1 MTDLSSPDNRKTI
14 VRLILIA
21 FSSPIMYN
29 PAIQTKYQCLKS
41 DFTFS
46 HRRSSEGENM
56 MMCNVKVVLFFSFI
70 LGLVTAFPASAQQ
83 ASQEK
88 AREGYYEITLRTPD
102 KRKIVVD
109 ELVRDR
115 DLDPASLYR
124 VKTGGYLSF
133 EEPEW
138 VDKIEFKVY
147 DVPVTDLPLYKRY
160 AELLSEIN
168 QRIWVIKVDPGFIAR
183 YDILALHLMNICDK
197 TRFPD
202 LQSIDENISEYLTS
216 YKKLELLRSLVV
228 NSLNR
233 FVRDRSC
240 RDQYAEYSKTLE
252 LYKRQLAEVTKNI
265 DRMTKR
271 AISLTQEAKP
281 TLETRPEAPSA
292 PATTPP
298 ERR

>member
-1 MTDLSSPDNRKTI
+1 M
-14 VRLILIA
+14 
-21 FSSPIMYN
+21 
-29 PAIQTKYQCLKS
+29 
-41 DFTFS
+41 
-46 HRRSSEGENM
+46 
-56 MMCNVKVVLFFSFI
+56 
-70 LGLVTAFPASAQQ
+70 
-83 ASQEK
+83 
-88 AREGYYEITLRTPD
+88 
-102 KRKIVVD
+102 
-109 ELVRDR
+109 
-115 DLDPASLYR
+115 
-124 VKTGGYLSF
+124 
-133 EEPEW
+133 
-138 VDKIEFKVY
+138 DKIEFKVY

-197 TRFPD
+197 SRFPD

-281 TLETRPEAPSA
+281 TLETRPEAPAA

-298 ERR
+298 VRR